1 MGFSFGHG
9 RASMQNCIL
18 VLHLPASSFFPCYLM
33 RPCLGIQSFSSLFG
47 LSGCLQ
53 AAGFLVV
60 VECGWAEEID
70 AGLRGLMCVGWCHG
84 TSGGV
89 CFCSVFSVFFI
100 VQYSLCHVELPIFL
114 FFFSCFS
121 FSSVLV
127 LCSFLFLSC
136 GFVMAFPSLS
146 HFVSKYEM
154 AFPLFFIFVKKFCQ

>member
-1 MGFSFGHG
+1 MGFSFEHG
-9 RASMQNCIL
+9 RASMQNCTL

-33 RPCLGIQSFSSLFG
+33 RPCLGIQSFFSLFS

-127 LCSFLFLSC
+127 LCSFCFCHVVLSWLSLPFL
-136 GFVMAFPSLS
+136 
-146 HFVSKYEM
+146 
-154 AFPLFFIFVKKFCQ
+154 ICQ

>member
-1 MGFSFGHG
+1 MGFSFEHG

-18 VLHLPASSFFPCYLM
+18 VLHLPASSFLPCYLM
-33 RPCLGIQSFSSLFG
+33 GPCLGIQLFFSLFS

-60 VECGWAEEID
+60 VECGWEEEID

-100 VQYSLCHVELPIFL
+100 VQYFLCHVGFPIFFSSFPVFLLVLFL
-114 FFFSCFS
+114 FFVLFVSVMWFCHGFPFLFS
-121 FSSVLV
+121 F
-127 LCSFLFLSC
+127 
-136 GFVMAFPSLS
+136 
-146 HFVSKYEM
+146 
-154 AFPLFFIFVKKFCQ
+154 CQQI